1 MIVSMKKAKIV
12 ALKEEKEKLLSELQ
26 KSGLVMLIPTETETV
41 LIDVSK
47 NDDVIERT
55 KKSLSFLEKY
65 QEKKDSI
72 LAKTEVEY
80 DDFFTYDQEKM
91 DLLIKLEELEE
102 KIALTH
108 EENSALLEE
117 LDFYRPWLKL
127 DVKLKDLTSSKYT
140 DLFVGYVNSKDEEQF
155 LESLDALGCDYKL
168 YGLDKDKRAI
178 IFASYYQDKE
188 KIDLLNKEYQFNELK
203 FEDDGLVKD
212 IVKRL
217 EKQIVT
223 NNLYIDEASK
233 KLTKLTKDKE
243 KLYILSD
250 QAATDKELKLAPAL
264 DTLEAVYLEGW
275 IRSDKEDVLKEVL
288 EKAVSCYDLVLLD
301 PEEGEDPPTCNK
313 NNKFVTPFESVTNMF
328 EVPNYR
334 EVDPNPMMSIWFWFI
349 FGMMMGDVGYGVV
362 MLIGGILFL
371 KIYKPKG
378 MLKQI
383 GKIIAYS
390 SITTVLFGVLYGSY
404 FGFELFKP
412 LFVNPVEDPL
422 TVLIFSFGVGL
433 LHIVSGLVVKMYASF
448 KAKDY
453 SGAILDDFSWIVLLL
468 GLGVLLAGILY
479 VPSLVKIGG
488 IMMAVAVGVI
498 ILFGGRRKKGFI
510 RKLTGGFTSLYGL
523 VNHMSDVLSYSR
535 LLALGLSTAIIGLV
549 MNMLAG
555 MVQGSV
561 IGIIISVII
570 YIVGHLFNIAM
581 GLLSAYVHDSRLQ
594 YIEFFGKFYE
604 GGGYEFKPLSVKLK
618 HVDAIKYKEEKI

>member
-55 KKSLSFLEKY
+55 EKSLSFLEKY

-127 DVKLKDLTSSKYT
+127 DVKLEDLTSSKYT

-223 NNLYIDEASK
+223 NNLFIDEASK
-233 KLTKLTKDKE
+233 KLAKLTKDKE

-264 DTLEAVYLEGW
+264 DTIETVYLEGW
-275 IRSDKEDVLKEVL
+275 VRSDKEDALKEVL
-288 EKAVSCYDLVLLD
+288 EKAVSCYDLSLSD
-301 PEEGEDPPTCNK
+301 PKEDEIPPTYNK
-313 NNKFVTPFESVTNMF
+313 NNKFVTPFQGITNMF
-328 EVPNYR
+328 EVPNYK
-334 EVDPNPMMSIWFWFI
+334 EVDPNPMMSVWFWII

-362 MLIGGILFL
+362 MLIGGIVFL
-371 KIYKPKG
+371 KVFKPKG
-378 MLKQI
+378 MLKAI
-383 GKIIAYS
+383 GKIITYS
-390 SITTVLFGVLYGSY
+390 SIPTVVFGVLYGSY

-412 LFVNPVEDPL
+412 LFVSPSSEPL
-422 TVLIFSFGVGL
+422 PVLILSFGIGL

-453 SGAILDDFSWIVLLL
+453 WQAILDDFPWIVMLL
-468 GLGVLLAGILY
+468 GLGILGAGLIVL
-479 VPSLVKIGG
+479 PSLVKVGA
-488 IMMAVAVGVI
+488 IMMIASAVI
-498 ILFGGRRKKGFI
+498 IVLFGGRRKKGFFG
-510 RKLTGGFTSLYGL
+510 KVFGGLTSLYGF
-523 VNHMSDVLSYSR
+523 VNHASDILSYSR
-535 LLALGLSTAIIGLV
+535 LLALGLSTAIIATV

-555 MVQGSV
+555 MLHGSI
-561 IGIIISVII
+561 IGIIFSVVI

-604 GGGYEFKPLSVKLK
+604 GGGYEFRPLSIKLK

>member
-41 LIDVSK
+41 LIDVSE

-55 KKSLSFLEKY
+55 EKSLSFLEKY

-72 LAKTEVEY
+72 IAKTEVEY
-80 DDFFTYDQEKM
+80 DDFFIYDQKKM
-91 DLLIKLEELEE
+91 DLLLKLEDLEKE
-102 KIALTH
+102 IALKK
-108 EENSALLEE
+108 EENEDLLEE
-117 LDFYRPWLKL
+117 IEFYKPWLKL
-127 DVKLKDLTSSKYT
+127 DQKLEDLTSSRYA

-212 IVKRL
+212 IVKGK
-217 EKQIVT
+217 EKAIIS
-223 NNLYIDEASK
+223 NNLFIDEASK
-233 KLTKLTKDKE
+233 KLAKLTEDKE

-250 QAATDKELKLAPAL
+250 QAATDKELKLAPVQN
-264 DTLEAVYLEGW
+264 TLETVYLEGW
-275 IRSDKEDVLKEVL
+275 VRSDKEDALKEVL

-301 PEEGEDPPTCNK
+301 PEEGEDPPTYNK
-313 NNKFVTPFESVTNMF
+313 NNKFVTPFQSVTNMF

-334 EVDPNPMMSIWFWFI
+334 EVDPNPMMSVWFWFI

-383 GKIIAYS
+383 GKIITYS
-390 SITTVLFGVLYGSY
+390 SVTTILFGALYGSY

-422 TVLIFSFGVGL
+422 TVLIFSFGIGL

-453 SGAILDDFSWIVLLL
+453 SQAILDDFSWIVLLL

-488 IMMAVAVGVI
+488 IMMAASAGI
-498 ILFGGRRKKGFI
+498 IIVFGGRRKKGFI

-535 LLALGLSTAIIGLV
+535 LLALGLSTAIIGMV

-561 IGIIISVII
+561 IGIIISVFI
-570 YIVGHLFNIAM
+570 YIVGHIFNIGM

>member
-55 KKSLSFLEKY
+55 EKSLSFLEKY

-178 IFASYYQDKE
+178 IFVSYYQDKE